1 MKWVTVEGRKLER
14 TINNTLPA
22 CTNTAELI
30 RMFAQPLTDHAQY
43 LRDEFGVHYGGNP
56 ASAERLLQRRQVG
69 YVYMRLAIFLR

>member
-43 LRDEFGVHYGGNP
+43 LPR
-56 ASAERLLQRRQVG
+56 
-69 YVYMRLAIFLR
+69 